1 MVDKKNPSRIV
12 FLVIVSILLA
22 GIAFICV
29 VPMWHTI
36 MASISDGYS
45 LFTNDGLLLVP
56 AGKISFEGYK
66 LVFGMS
72 SVWLGYLWTIIY
84 VAGSTVCGLIL
95 TLFGGYYLSK
105 KTLWQKPISIFIIL
119 TMMFNG
125 GLVPTYM
132 VIRTLGLV
140 GNPLALIIPGC
151 TNAIFIMM
159 AVTTFKQIPASIEE
173 AAQLDGAGHWRT
185 MFQISLPM
193 AKGIMMVVA
202 MNCVVIQ
209 WNSWFNPSIYLG
221 NAREFW
227 PLQLVMRDL
236 LAQYSEAK
244 ILQSANIKYEQFT
257 IQFVLSVI
265 STIPI
270 LIACP
275 FFQKY
280 FGNMTVGGVKE

>member
-270 LIACP
+270 LVACP